1 MEQNEN
7 YKFNKTI
14 FWEEKFLTE
23 EGGGSVRAVQAAV
36 VNCAC
41 LEREQGEVHERQLPY
56 AGARGNRQERA
67 ELVAHCVQA
76 GQGICDKGA
85 AKERRVL

>member
-23 EGGGSVRAVQAAV
+23 EGGGSVSKAVKL
-36 VNCAC
+36 NSPG
-41 LEREQGEVHERQLPY
+41 LFEFFEQMEKNG
-56 AGARGNRQERA
+56 
-67 ELVAHCVQA
+67 
-76 GQGICDKGA
+76 
-85 AKERRVL
+85 

>member
-23 EGGGSVRAVQAAV
+23 EGGGSVSKAVKLNSPGLFEFFEQMEKNGQEILGLRFNDDKV
-36 VNCAC
+36 
-41 LEREQGEVHERQLPY
+41 LE
-56 AGARGNRQERA
+56 
-67 ELVAHCVQA
+67 
-76 GQGICDKGA
+76 
-85 AKERRVL
+85 VLIRKNK